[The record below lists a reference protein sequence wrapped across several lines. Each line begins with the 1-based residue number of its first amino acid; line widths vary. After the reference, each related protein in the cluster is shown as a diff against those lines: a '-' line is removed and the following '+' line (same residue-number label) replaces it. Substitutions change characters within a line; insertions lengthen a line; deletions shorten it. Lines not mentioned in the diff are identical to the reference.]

1 MNKNIIDRVIRESEY
16 MIKTNDTVRDI
27 AKVFN
32 VSKSTVHKDLK
43 ERLLEIDVSLYNEVS
58 NILKYHLDT
67 RHIRGGNATKNKFL
81 SKKMEF

>member
-32 VSKSTVHKDLK
+32 ASV
-43 ERLLEIDVSLYNEVS
+43 EEIFSFEENE
-58 NILKYHLDT
+58 
-67 RHIRGGNATKNKFL
+67 
-81 SKKMEF
+81 